1 MKVLPAEHLIVLL
14 RIAAAPGD
22 RGWIEQKQQAEQDE
36 KLRTLDT
43 REYTRVLVMAEIA
56 KAIDDIL
63 EKRPA

>member
-1 MKVLPAEHLIVLL
+1 MKVLPAEHLIILR

-22 RGWIEQKQQAEQDE
+22 GWIEQKQQAEPDE

-43 REYTRVLVMAEIA
+43 REYTRILVMAEIA